1 MLLPDVFYLKQ
12 IFRLRET
19 LQVAPEDEEKPFLDH
34 LDDLRKV
41 ILRMAFTLLIV
52 MLVCF
57 PCAPLLMDAL
67 RLPVDRVWE
76 RYEASHL
83 PDGVAVAD
91 WEKAKSLATV
101 LPALD
106 PHARELLLERETPGV
121 RELWPIVPILR
132 AAQTLPEKSRPDYVE
147 QASSP
152 QARRQALALLSAD
165 AVLQE
170 GSGRE
175 SLRMM
180 SAFQPGEGFLL
191 SIKMA
196 FFGGCV
202 IAFPLLMYF
211 LLQFIVPGLLANER
225 RLLYK
230 SLAYGFFLFLAGC
243 VFAYFAVLPRVL
255 TFFYEYSL
263 GMGIE
268 NDWRIGYYISFA
280 VKLVFMF
287 GVTFELPV
295 LVVPLVK
302 LGILSYELMKRT
314 RSYAIAAILIL
325 ALLIAPAPDPGTM
338 LIMALPM
345 YLLYELCIWYAW
357 LDRRKRLREEEM
369 S

>member
-1 MLLPDVFYLKQ
+1 MFYLKQ
-12 IFRLRET
+12 IFRLRES
-19 LQVAPEDEEKPFLDH
+19 LQVAHEDEEKPFLDH

-41 ILRMAFTLLIV
+41 ILRMAFTLLVV

-67 RLPVDRVWE
+67 RQPVDRVWE
-76 RYEASHL
+76 RYEASRL

-106 PHARELLLERETPGV
+106 PHARALLLERENAEV
-121 RELWPIVPILR
+121 RELLPLVPVLR
-132 AAQTLPEKSRPDYVE
+132 AAHTLPEKERPDYVS
-147 QASSP
+147 QATP
-152 QARRQALALLSAD
+152 PHARERALALMTSG
-165 AVLQE
+165 AVLRE
-170 GSGRE
+170 GTGRE

-180 SAFQPGEGFLL
+180 SAFQPGEGFML

-230 SLAYGFFLFLAGC
+230 SLAYGFLLFLAGC

-287 GVTFELPV
+287 GITFELPV

-302 LGILSYELMKRT
+302 LGILSYELMTRT

-345 YLLYELCIWYAW
+345 YLLYELCIWFAW
-357 LDRRKRLREEEM
+357 LDRRRRLREEETL
-369 S
+369 